1 MAAEPGG
8 GRRRGAGTAL
18 ACAMLLVGSPLFV
31 AYVWLCCEAY
41 GCAISGPLLDVAL
54 GRGRSPGRL
63 LLDGLPRPTLAGC
76 TVFAVWY
83 AAQAALAIALPGRI
97 GHGAI
102 TPAGHRPAYRLN
114 GLLAWLVTHVLL
126 GLAVFR
132 WRLFPPTIVAD
143 NSGGLLV
150 AANGA
155 GLLVAVLAYGKARRF
170 PSRPA
175 DRRWRGHAVSDF
187 FMGVELNPRIGPLDL
202 KLFHIG
208 RVGMMAWTA
217 VNASFAAKQFQELG
231 YVTGSMILVN
241 LLQLVYVLDFFAR
254 EDWYLRTI
262 DMHHDRFGFYLAWGS
277 AVWIPFVYTLQAAYL
292 ARHPVRLSPAAIGRH
307 PGARLRRVRRLSVGE
322 PAARPV
328 SPLGRRRPDL
338 AQGGDVHPRQ
348 LRHRRRRR
356 PPHASLDLR
365 LVGARAARE
374 LRGRHHDGDGR
385 LPGLRVRPRAAVL
398 LRRLPHGLARPSG
411 LPRRPPVPREV
422 RSGVGGLLR
431 GGSVPDGP
439 PACGDAPAGDPVAG
453 RLWH

>member
-1 MAAEPGG
+1 MGF
-8 GRRRGAGTAL
+8 
-18 ACAMLLVGSPLFV
+18 S
-31 AYVWLCCEAY
+31 
-41 GCAISGPLLDVAL
+41 
-54 GRGRSPGRL
+54 
-63 LLDGLPRPTLAGC
+63 
-76 TVFAVWY
+76 VFAVWY
-83 AAQAALAIALPGRI
+83 ASQAALAVALPGRI

-126 GLAVFR
+126 GLAVFW

-150 AANGA
+150 AANAA
-155 GLLVAVLAYGKARRF
+155 GLLAAVIAYGKARRF

-175 DRRWRGHAVSDF
+175 DRRWSGHAVSDF
-187 FMGVELNPRIGPLDL
+187 FMGVELHPRIGPLDL

-217 VNASFAAKQFQELG
+217 VNASFAAKQFQEFG

-292 ARHPVRLSPAAIGRH
+292 ARHPVRLSPVAMVGILALACAGYAVFLSANRQRDRFRCSD
-307 PGARLRRVRRLSVGE
+307 GAVRIWRTEATSI
-322 PAARPV
+322 PASYV
-328 SPLGRRRPDL
+328 D
-338 AQGGDVHPRQ
+338 
-348 LRHRRRRR
+348 RRRRR

-374 LRGRHHDGDGR
+374 LHGRHHDGDGR
-385 LPGLRVRPRAAVL
+385 LPGLRIRARAAVL
-398 LRRLPHGLARPSG
+398 LRRLPHGPARSSR
-411 LPRRPPVPREV
+411 LPR
-422 RSGVGGLLR
+422 
-431 GGSVPDGP
+431 
-439 PACGDAPAGDPVAG
+439 
-453 RLWH
+453 